1 VDSVAIGDHSGR
13 LRLTIR
19 LAGGRVEDLSWR
31 FWTHPQL
38 RELFPEYLRTLYAS
52 MRATVPLLEL
62 AAERS
67 RALAM
72 ADPVAA
78 ALVPYFVQ
86 HAREELHHDVWL
98 LEDMEL
104 LGLDPSAA
112 RDAAGPADVAA
123 MIGSQYYW
131 LHYAHPGALL
141 GCFAVLEGSPPE
153 VEMLDEVAGRAGIP
167 RAAFRTLYK
176 HAQLDPHHRDDLDA
190 VLDSLP
196 LTPEQSALLGIS
208 ALTTVD
214 QLGGI
219 LERLV
224 GAAVPADV

>member
-1 VDSVAIGDHSGR
+1 V
-13 LRLTIR
+13 
-19 LAGGRVEDLSWR
+19 
-31 FWTHPQL
+31 
-38 RELFPEYLRTLYAS
+38 
-52 MRATVPLLEL
+52 
-62 AAERS
+62 
-67 RALAM
+67 
-72 ADPVAA
+72 
-78 ALVPYFVQ
+78 
-86 HAREELHHDVWL
+86 
-98 LEDMEL
+98 
-104 LGLDPSAA
+104 
-112 RDAAGPADVAA
+112 
-123 MIGSQYYW
+123 
-131 LHYAHPGALL
+131 ALL

-153 VEMLDEVAGRAGIP
+153 VEMLDEVAERAGMP
-167 RAAFRTLYK
+167 RAALRTLYK